1 MVVSINAKTDIHVEP
16 MTAAQRQAKY
26 RERRKAEE
34 QALLAKTCG
43 FERMTPISSRLK
55 SAGHAVNQRAPT
67 MHPSVSPGIPRSRA
81 AALVRRAICV
91 AVLSEENQKL
101 MPLVPCSTPGGMLKV
116 SERPSVDRAD
126 AAVLQHVTKSS
137 KGRFRLLRRISP
149 DAPEIR

>member
-67 MHPSVSPGIPRSRA
+67 MHPSVSPGNPT
-81 AALVRRAICV
+81 
-91 AVLSEENQKL
+91 Q
-101 MPLVPCSTPGGMLKV
+101 
-116 SERPSVDRAD
+116 PSGCLGPAC
-126 AAVLQHVTKSS
+126 H
-137 KGRFRLLRRISP
+137 LRRRP
-149 DAPEIR
+149 LRGKPETDAIGPVQYPRGDVESFGAPKRGPRRRLRCANYVNFA